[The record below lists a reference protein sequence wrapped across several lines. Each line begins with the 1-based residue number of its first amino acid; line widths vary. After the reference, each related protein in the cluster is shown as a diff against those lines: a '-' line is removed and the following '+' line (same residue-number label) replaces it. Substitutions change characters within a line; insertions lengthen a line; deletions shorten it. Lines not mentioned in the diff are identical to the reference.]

1 MEKFNYKEQFGAL
14 VSVDL
19 AVAIIVDFL
28 LKEGNLKPFIRNCFI
43 YKKNGYDEAKTMEG
57 VELDYIPSNEK
68 ILEEL
73 RYKVKTVGSR
83 YYTTC
88 NSFPLGEVWGY
99 YIGSFAW
106 IKSHEGQQYWS
117 KVNGRFRKAVDCINV
132 ENPKKA

>member
-43 YKKNGYDEAKTMEG
+43 YKKNSYDEYKTMKG
-57 VELDYIPSNEK
+57 VELDYIPSNEE

-73 RYKVKTVGSR
+73 RCKLKTVGRR
-83 YYTTC
+83 YYTNR

-99 YIGSFAW
+99 YIGSFSW
-106 IKSHEGQQYWS
+106 INSYEGQTHWS
-117 KVNGRFRKAVDCINV
+117 TLKGRFRKAVDCIKV

>member
-1 MEKFNYKEQFGAL
+1 MEKFNYEKQFGTL

-57 VELDYIPSNEK
+57 VELDYIPSNEE

-73 RYKVKTVGSR
+73 RYKLKTVGRIHYSD
-83 YYTTC
+83 
-88 NSFPLGEVWGY
+88 SFPLGEVWGY
-99 YIGSFAW
+99 YTGSFAW
-106 IKSHEGQQYWS
+106 IKSHEGQRYWATL
-117 KVNGRFRKAVDCINV
+117 KDRFRRAVDGIKV